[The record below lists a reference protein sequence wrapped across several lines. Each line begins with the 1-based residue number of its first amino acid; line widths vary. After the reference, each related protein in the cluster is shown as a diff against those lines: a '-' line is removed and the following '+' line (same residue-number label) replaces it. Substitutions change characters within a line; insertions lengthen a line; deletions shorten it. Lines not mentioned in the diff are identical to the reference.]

1 MQFNRFNNRY
11 LDIKSRGNISEYLQ
25 SLLKNSQIKDCEYLK
40 IEEGY
45 LHAFYPKCIKDFAT
59 RIPASNVHIDPSA
72 GGAPSSY
79 FWPNCP
85 KDCLYYLKSE
95 DFVRSLNS
103 EIEEI
108 NKNQV
113 IIKNFNST
121 LNPLPIIISTLSSIG
136 NSDTF
141 LDIIHKSGISID
153 LTLEEKQDFS
163 HKLKIREY
171 LKRLNDVLQ
180 KTSENNLLHSLH
192 LLVKNILDKFPE
204 KKSIMEKELLEIGW
218 EIKDTSLS
226 PRGKDVIELFFSPG
240 LVHSAYKS
248 IRDIIEQA
256 QTNIDII
263 DLYIDKSLFEILK
276 IKSSSKNISVRLLTK
291 VKQDDFDHE
300 KLLFNNQYTNISIE
314 RKNITDFHDRF
325 IIIDKKLVYHLGAS
339 IKDAGRKAFMISEVE
354 DNGIKKIIIKSFE
367 DRWVK
372 VQRGVRS

>member
-1 MQFNRFNNRY
+1 MQYNRFNDRY
-11 LDIKSRGNISEYLQ
+11 LDIKSRGEVEEYLQ
-25 SLLKNSQIKDCEYLK
+25 LLLKNGQIKDCESLK
-40 IEEGY
+40 VEEGY
-45 LHAFYPKCIKDFAT
+45 LHAFYPKCIKQYAS
-59 RIPASNVHIDPSA
+59 RISAHNVHTDPSA

-79 FWPNCP
+79 YWPKCP
-85 KDCLYYLKSE
+85 KDCSYYLKSE
-95 DFVRSLNS
+95 DFNRSLNS
-103 EIEEI
+103 EVEEI

-113 IIKNFNST
+113 ILKNFDST
-121 LNPLPIIISTLSSIG
+121 LNPLPIIISTLSSTG
-136 NSDTF
+136 NSDIF

-171 LKRLNDVLQ
+171 LKRLNNVLQ

-204 KKSIMEKELLEIGW
+204 KKSIIEKELLEIGW
-218 EIKDTSLS
+218 EIKNTSLS

-256 QTNIDII
+256 QSNIDII
-263 DLYIDKSLFEILK
+263 DLYIDESLFEILK
-276 IKSSSKNISVRLLTK
+276 IKSGPKNISVRLLTK
-291 VKQDDFDHE
+291 IRNDDFDHE
-300 KLLFNNQYTNISIE
+300 KLFFNNQYTNISIE

-339 IKDAGRKAFMISEVE
+339 IKDAGRTAFMISKIE
-354 DNGIKKIIIKSFE
+354 DDEIKNSIIKSFE
-367 DRWVK
+367 DRWV
-372 VQRGVRS
+372 

>member
-1 MQFNRFNNRY
+1 MQFNNRI
-11 LDIKSRGNISEYLQ
+11 LDIRSRGEVTEYLTQ
-25 SLLKNSQIKDCEYLK
+25 ILLKKGLIKECNNLK

-45 LHAFYPKCIKDFAT
+45 LHVFYPKCIKKYAS
-59 RIPASNVHIDPSA
+59 RIPASNVHTDSSA

-79 FWPNCP
+79 FWPKCP
-85 KDCLYYLKSE
+85 KDCPCYLKSE
-95 DFVRSLNS
+95 DFNRSLNS
-103 EIEEI
+103 EAEEI

-113 IIKNFNST
+113 ILKNFNST
-121 LNPLPIIISTLSSIG
+121 LNPLPIIISTLSSTG
-136 NSDTF
+136 NSDIF

-153 LTLEEKQDFS
+153 LTLEGKQDFS

-180 KTSENNLLHSLH
+180 KTSEDNLLHSLH

-204 KKSIMEKELLEIGW
+204 KKSIIEKELLEIGW
-218 EIKDTSLS
+218 EIKNISLFPKS
-226 PRGKDVIELFFSPG
+226 KDVIERFFLPG

-256 QTNIDII
+256 QSNIDII

-276 IKSSSKNISVRLLTK
+276 IKSGPKNISVRVLTK
-291 VKQDDFDHE
+291 VNQDDFDHE

-314 RKNITDFHDRF
+314 RKNVTDFHDRF

-339 IKDAGRKAFMISEVE
+339 IKDAGRKAFMISKIE
-354 DNGIKKIIIKSFE
+354 DNEIKNIIIKSFE
-367 DRWVK
+367 DRWA
-372 VQRGVRS
+372 

>member
-1 MQFNRFNNRY
+1 MQFNNRK
-11 LDIKSRGNISEYLQ
+11 LDIWSRGEVTEYLKI
-25 SLLKNSQIKDCEYLK
+25 LLKKDQIKDCQHLK

-45 LHAFYPKCIKDFAT
+45 LNAFYPECKKQYAS
-59 RIPASNVHIDPSA
+59 RISADNVHIDRSA

-79 FWPNCP
+79 HWPICP
-85 KDCLYYLKSE
+85 KECPYYSKSE
-95 DFVRSLNS
+95 DFIHSLNS
-103 EIEEI
+103 EVEEI

-113 IIKNFNST
+113 IIKNFDST

-136 NSDTF
+136 NSDIF

-180 KTSENNLLHSLH
+180 KTSENNLLNSLH
-192 LLVKNILDKFPE
+192 ILVKNILDKFPE
-204 KKSIMEKELLEIGW
+204 KKSIIEKELLEIGW
-218 EIKDTSLS
+218 EIKNTSLS

-256 QTNIDII
+256 QSDIDII
-263 DLYIDKSLFEILK
+263 DLYIDKSLFEVLK
-276 IKSSSKNISVRLLTK
+276 IKSSSKNISVRVLTK

-314 RKNITDFHDRF
+314 RKNVTDFHDRF
-325 IIIDKKLVYHLGAS
+325 IIVDKKLVYHLGAS
-339 IKDAGRKAFMISEVE
+339 IKDAGKKAFMISKIE
-354 DNGIKKIIIKSFE
+354 DIEIKKIIIKSFE
-367 DRWVK
+367 DRWA
-372 VQRGVRS
+372 